1 MKENCVFRRTIMFT
15 GGKIMKKTNPVSFLI
30 FIFVFIFLST
40 LPISAQEP
48 YKLPPKGVVD
58 IVDTLPSPSVT
69 ISPTGDL
76 MLLAEYG
83 PMPSIAYMAQPM
95 LRLAGM
101 RVTPLYNS
109 RHQTTF
115 YAGLIIKSVKD
126 GSTKRVNLPKGA
138 KLSYPRWS
146 VDGSRI
152 AFLRYTDKGAE
163 LWAADTKTGKAK
175 ALTGPIINSTL
186 NSGFTWLQDNRHLL
200 IYAILENRGN
210 PPREPEVPVGPN
222 IQETKRKFSK
232 VWTYQDLLKDP
243 YDEKLF
249 DYYATSQIIEIDA
262 ASGSSRKISGP
273 GIYRY
278 ADQSPNG
285 NLLLVYRI
293 KKPYSYSVPYYSF
306 AHTLEI
312 WDRNGK
318 LIHLLADLPLADEV
332 PMRGVPTGPRSVE
345 WRALKPATLIWVEA
359 LDEGNPEKKV
369 PHRDKLMT
377 LSSPFKEEPKEVLKI
392 EHRYRG
398 IAWLKPEGT
407 AFLTERDWKRR
418 WRTTYLIN
426 VDNPEEAPKKIFDLS
441 TQDRY
446 NDPGDPVYTIT
457 PAGERILLQDKD
469 AIYLSGSGASPKGDM
484 PFLDTLNLKTMEKK
498 RLFRCSEGSYE
509 TFVDFV
515 GKSRN
520 QIITRYESGTE
531 PPNYYLFRLRRKK
544 RDALTDFK
552 DPAPQL
558 AGVKKQLIKYAREDG
573 IELSGTL
580 YLPPEYKEG
589 EKLPV
594 VIWAYP
600 REYSS
605 RRVAGQVRGSPHRFT
620 FYRNYS
626 QLFFVTQGYAL
637 LDGAQMPVVGDPKT
651 MNDTF
656 VDQIVSNLKAAI
668 DKLDSMGIIDPER
681 VGVGGHSYGAFMTAN
696 LLAHCDLA
704 AAGIARS
711 GAYNRTL
718 TPFGFQNERR
728 TLWENPE
735 IYFKVSPFM
744 HAHKINEP
752 ILLIH
757 GEADNNSG
765 TFPIQSRRLYHAIK
779 GHGAIARLV
788 MLPHESHGYR
798 GRESVLHVLAEMF
811 EWMDKYVKNK

>member
-1 MKENCVFRRTIMFT
+1 MLP
-15 GGKIMKKTNPVSFLI
+15 GGKIMKKNIPVSFLI
-30 FIFVFIFLST
+30 FIFVIIFLSSFP
-40 LPISAQEP
+40 LSAQEA
-48 YKLPPKGVVD
+48 YKLPPIEVVD
-58 IVDTLPSPSVT
+58 IVDTLPSPRTT
-69 ISPTGDL
+69 ISPTGDF

-101 RVTPLYNS
+101 RITPLYNS
-109 RHQTTF
+109 RQQTTF
-115 YAGLIIKSVKD
+115 YTGLTIKSIKD
-126 GSTKRVNLPKGA
+126 GSTKRIALPKGA
-138 KLSYPRWS
+138 KLGYPGWS
-146 VDGSRI
+146 IDGSRI
-152 AFLRYTDKGAE
+152 AFSRYTDEGVE
-163 LWAADTKTGKAK
+163 LWVADTKTGKAK
-175 ALTGPIINSTL
+175 ALTGPIINSTIS
-186 NSGFTWLQDNRHLL
+186 SGFRWLQDNRHLL
-200 IYAILENRGN
+200 IYTILENRGN

-232 VWTYQDLLKDP
+232 VWTYQDLLKDA

-249 DYYATSQIIEIDA
+249 DYYTRSQIVEIDVV
-262 ASGSSRKISGP
+262 SGSSRKIGGP

-312 WDRNGK
+312 WDRDGK
-318 LIHLLADLPLADEV
+318 LIHLFADLPLADEV
-332 PMRGVPTGPRSVE
+332 PVRGVPTGPRSAG

-359 LDEGNPEKKV
+359 LDEGNPGKKV
-369 PHRDKLMT
+369 AHRDKLMT
-377 LSSPFKEEPKEVLKI
+377 LSFPFKEQPKEILKI
-392 EHRYRG
+392 QHRYSG
-398 IAWLKPEGT
+398 ISWLKPEGK

-426 VDNPEEAPKKIFDLS
+426 VDAPEQAPKKMFDLS

-446 NDPGDPVYTIT
+446 NDPGSPIQTTT

-469 AIYLSGSGASPKGDM
+469 TIYLAGSGASPKGDR
-484 PFLDTLNLKTMEKK
+484 PFLDRLNLKTMEKK
-498 RLFRCSEGSYE
+498 RLFQCSEGSYE

-520 QIITRYESGTE
+520 QIITRYESETE
-531 PPNYYLFRLRRKK
+531 PPNYYLISLRRKK

-558 AGVKKQLIKYAREDG
+558 AGVKKQLIKYTREDG

-580 YLPPEYKEG
+580 YLPPGYKEG
-589 EKLPV
+589 ERLPL

-620 FYRNYS
+620 FYRGYS

-637 LDGAQMPVVGDPKT
+637 LDRALMPVVGDPKT

-668 DKLDSMGIIDPER
+668 DKLDSLGIIDPGR

-696 LLAHCDLA
+696 LLAHCDLV

-765 TFPIQSRRLYHAIK
+765 TFPIQSRRLYHALK

-798 GRESVLHVLAEMF
+798 ARESVLHVLAEMF
-811 EWMDKYVKNK
+811 EWLDKYVKKK

>member
-1 MKENCVFRRTIMFT
+1 
-15 GGKIMKKTNPVSFLI
+15 MKKTIPVSFFV
-30 FIFVFIFLST
+30 FIFVFIFLSS
-40 LPISAQEP
+40 LPVSAQEP
-48 YKLPPKGVVD
+48 YKMPPKEVVD
-58 IVDTLPSPSVT
+58 IVDTLRSPSII
-69 ISPTGDL
+69 ISPAGDL

-95 LRLAGM
+95 LRLAG
-101 RVTPLYNS
+101 RRITPLYNS

-115 YAGLIIKSVKD
+115 YAGLIIKSIKD
-126 GSTKRVNLPKGA
+126 GSIKRVTLPKGA
-138 KLSYPRWS
+138 KLGYPKWS
-146 VDGSRI
+146 IDGSRI
-152 AFLRYTDKGAE
+152 AFLRYTDKGVE

-175 ALTGPIINSTL
+175 ALTGPIINSTIS
-186 NSGFTWLQDNRHLL
+186 SGFTWLQDNRHLL
-200 IYAILENRGN
+200 ICTILENRGN
-210 PPREPEVPVGPN
+210 PPQEPEVPVGPN

-232 VWTYQDLLKDP
+232 VRTYQDLLKDP

-249 DYYATSQIIEIDA
+249 DYYTTSQIVEIDVV
-262 ASGSSRKISGP
+262 SGSSRKIGGP
-273 GIYRY
+273 GVYRH

-332 PMRGVPTGPRSVE
+332 PVRGVPTGPRSVG
-345 WRALKPATLIWVEA
+345 WRALKPATLIWIEA
-359 LDEGNPEKKV
+359 LDGGNPEKKV

-377 LSSPFKEEPKEVLKI
+377 LSSPFKDQPKEILKI
-392 EHRYRG
+392 QHRYSG
-398 IAWLKPEGT
+398 ISWLKPEGK
-407 AFLTERDWKRR
+407 ALLTERNWKRR

-426 VDNPEEAPKKIFDLS
+426 VDDPNEASKKIFDLS

-446 NDPGDPVYTIT
+446 NDPGDPVYTTT

-484 PFLDTLNLKTMEKK
+484 PFLDRVDLKTMGKK
-498 RLFRCSEGSYE
+498 RLFQSSEGSYE

-531 PPNYYLFRLRRKK
+531 PPNYYLFSLRRKK

-552 DPAPQL
+552 DPTPQL
-558 AGVKKQLIKYAREDG
+558 AGVKKQLIKYKREDG
-573 IELSGTL
+573 VELSGTL
-580 YLPPEYKEG
+580 YLPLGYKEG
-589 EKLPV
+589 ERLPV

-620 FYRNYS
+620 FYRSYS

-668 DKLDSMGIIDPER
+668 DKLDSMGIIDLER
-681 VGVGGHSYGAFMTAN
+681 VGIGGHSYGAFMTAN

-779 GHGAIARLV
+779 GHGATARLV

-798 GRESVLHVLAEMF
+798 GRESILHVLAEMF
-811 EWMDKYVKNK
+811 EWMDKYVKKK